1 MSPSFPIYYSNGTSS
16 TFRTDQH
23 VKFWRI
29 FTISD
34 ERKTDY
40 DFEKIIYIY
49 NRNKKKQILLYP
61 EYVSKNQSWGLLQVR
76 AIYLPAYFMLFP
88 LSIPIA
94 IAQRQDELM
103 IVYIGCIAA
112 RTAVAAT
119 PAVDGILVSTIF
131 MMIWMDTYV
140 IISNLIYI
148 IRYPYVTKFVTY
160 NVCCEVLWIINIA
173 SFFFWCLPHLAIR
186 VCTLVQYLFPYTY
199 IFIFYLFSIE
209 INKKTK

>member
-1 MSPSFPIYYSNGTSS
+1 MILKKSYIYM
-16 TFRTDQH
+16 
-23 VKFWRI
+23 
-29 FTISD
+29 
-34 ERKTDY
+34 
-40 DFEKIIYIY
+40 Y

-173 SFFFWCLPHLAIR
+173 SFFSDASHISLLGYAHSFNIYFHIH
-186 VCTLVQYLFPYTY
+186 TYLF
-199 IFIFYLFSIE
+199 FIYFPL
-209 INKKTK
+209 K